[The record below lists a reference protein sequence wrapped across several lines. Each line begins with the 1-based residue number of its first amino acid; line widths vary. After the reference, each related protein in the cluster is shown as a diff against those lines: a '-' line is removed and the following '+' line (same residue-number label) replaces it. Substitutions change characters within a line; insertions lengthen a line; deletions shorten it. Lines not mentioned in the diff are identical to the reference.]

1 MTVDEIVI
9 RSKIYLQRQGQ
20 LNTILQL
27 LFFEQLISAEII
39 TSEIMTNTF
48 KNLLISNNLEQ
59 TERKYLWIFIHDK
72 RRKSN
77 FDDASGGMKFPYSKI
92 IYFIL

>member
-1 MTVDEIVI
+1 
-9 RSKIYLQRQGQ
+9 
-20 LNTILQL
+20 
-27 LFFEQLISAEII
+27 
-39 TSEIMTNTF
+39 MTNTF